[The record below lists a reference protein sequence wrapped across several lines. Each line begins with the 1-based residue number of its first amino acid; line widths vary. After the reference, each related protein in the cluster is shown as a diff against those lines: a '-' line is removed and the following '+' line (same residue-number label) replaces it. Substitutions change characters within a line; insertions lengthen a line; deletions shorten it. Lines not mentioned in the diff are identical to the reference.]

1 MRHHGPPPVI
11 DETSTFVGLLK
22 EYSEHQVVERKKPVD
37 PAVSKQ
43 LEAAASWT
51 REAYVIV
58 RLCCAHL
65 ETSYIIAFC
74 FLGHDT
80 TTIPGYYAKK

>member
-22 EYSEHQVVERKKPVD
+22 ECSEHQALERKNPID
-37 PAVSKQ
+37 PAISKQ

-65 ETSYIIAFC
+65 ETTYILAFC
-74 FLGHDT
+74 FLDHDT
-80 TTIPGYYAKK
+80 TSILGYYVQK

>member
-22 EYSEHQVVERKKPVD
+22 EYSEHQVVERKKLVD

-58 RLCCAHL
+58 RLCYAHK
-65 ETSYIIAFC
+65 ETPYIIAFC
-74 FLGHDT
+74 FLDHDKT
-80 TTIPGYYAKK
+80 SILGYYVQK